1 MNWLISLGSG
11 SIAEVCGIKEVV
23 ALHEISS
30 KGKQQVWK
38 EIVLAYTSIK
48 REDKERAGSQH
59 TENKIIAG

>member
-1 MNWLISLGSG
+1 M
-11 SIAEVCGIKEVV
+11 
-23 ALHEISS
+23 
-30 KGKQQVWK
+30 WK